1 MNIKYDD
8 IVQPILDELRGFQ
21 TCYSKELYMSFKDRF
36 EGLKPKI
43 EASLQEGRALKI
55 GNKVLKLFFT
65 VKRTGKILLY

>member
-36 EGLKPKI
+36 EGLKSKI

-55 GNKVLKLFFT
+55 SW
-65 VKRTGKILLY
+65 